1 MNANAAPL
9 ITFVGTTPNIGT
21 TSAAF
26 AAAFRVAEASGR
38 AIGYL
43 CLHLKSAKLHR
54 YLGIAEPAVT
64 LDKLRPELN
73 SGSLTPD
80 KLQRAMQP
88 VRGMPNLHVLFGNM
102 LRDQAEF
109 YSPEEMEHLLRI
121 AGQTFSMVVIDVGA
135 YWDNAATICALREAD
150 TRVIV
155 TTDALSH
162 FQEDGKRWISQV
174 SPLFGLSTDQY
185 HTVVIY
191 SPWSTGG
198 YRMKDIC
205 KEMGTSKLG
214 ELRLGH
220 SFYAQLDSGHYGQW
234 LKEDPAGKLA
244 MQESAERLMD
254 RHHIRRVT
262 PTLAVQPW
270 YRKLLA
276 HRNGVGS

>member
-1 MNANAAPL
+1 MNAITAPL

-26 AAAFRVAEASGR
+26 AAAFRMAEASGR
-38 AIGYL
+38 QIGYL

-54 YLGIAEPAVT
+54 YLGIVEPAVT
-64 LDKLRPELN
+64 LDKLRPELK
-73 SGSLTPD
+73 SGSLTID
-80 KLQRAMQP
+80 KLQRAVQP

-102 LRDQAEF
+102 MRDQAEF
-109 YSPEEMEHLLRI
+109 YSPEEMEHLLQI

-174 SPLFGLSTDQY
+174 SPLFGLSTEQY
-185 HTVVIY
+185 DTVVIY
-191 SPWSTGG
+191 SPWSAGG

-214 ELRLGH
+214 ELRFGQQ
-220 SFYAQLDSGHYGQW
+220 FYAQLDNGHYGQW

-244 MQESAERLMD
+244 MQESAEQLMD